1 MAAEA
6 WASQDGRELS
16 VSDDIQ
22 NPEIE
27 SDALVM
33 IQNLIMC
40 FYPTVGA
47 FSRGKCSTSES
58 NMLTVIGINVQTGWP
73 AGEGCISRKYL
84 EYNHVHTDMCS
95 S

>member
-1 MAAEA
+1 MVAEA

-22 NPEIE
+22 NSEIE

-40 FYPTVGA
+40 FCPTVGA
-47 FSRGKCSTSES
+47 FSIGK
-58 NMLTVIGINVQTGWP
+58 
-73 AGEGCISRKYL
+73 
-84 EYNHVHTDMCS
+84 
-95 S
+95 